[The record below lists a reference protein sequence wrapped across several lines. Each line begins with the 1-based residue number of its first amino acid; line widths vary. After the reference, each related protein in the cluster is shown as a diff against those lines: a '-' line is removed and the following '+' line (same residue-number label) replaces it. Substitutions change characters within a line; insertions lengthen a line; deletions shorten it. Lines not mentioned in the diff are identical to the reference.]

1 MNREKILNT
10 IKSAIGY
17 LENSLELLA
26 KGKEEETFD
35 GLWQA
40 SSNVEYC
47 LFLLSLLHSEE
58 PKGFTAKQSSS
69 SKQMEVQPALASA
82 LDTLKKAKSSI
93 ENDNLMEAQEKAWEA
108 RNYLFRVQEIF
119 EKKRKISA
127 EQSSATRS

>member
-26 KGKEEETFD
+26 KRKEEETFNS
-35 GLWQA
+35 LWQA
-40 SSNVEYC
+40 SSDVEYC

-58 PKGFTAKQSSS
+58 PKGFATKQSSS

-82 LDTLKKAKSSI
+82 LDTLKKAKSNI

-119 EKKRKISA
+119 EKKRKIGA
-127 EQSSATRS
+127 EQPSATRS